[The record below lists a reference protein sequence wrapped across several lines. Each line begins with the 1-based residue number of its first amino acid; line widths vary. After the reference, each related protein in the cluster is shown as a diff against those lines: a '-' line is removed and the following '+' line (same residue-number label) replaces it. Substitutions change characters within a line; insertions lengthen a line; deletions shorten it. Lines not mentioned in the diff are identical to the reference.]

1 MTIAASCILQY
12 LAKHPWLTAKE
23 LAEDS
28 GLTVDDV
35 KANLQALLCDGL
47 IQRKEAGELIVWGVA

>member
-1 MTIAASCILQY
+1 MTINASCILNY
-12 LAKHPWLTAKE
+12 LAKHPWLTANE

-28 GLTVDDV
+28 GLTVDAV
-35 KANLQALLCDGL
+35 KGCLQALLCDGL